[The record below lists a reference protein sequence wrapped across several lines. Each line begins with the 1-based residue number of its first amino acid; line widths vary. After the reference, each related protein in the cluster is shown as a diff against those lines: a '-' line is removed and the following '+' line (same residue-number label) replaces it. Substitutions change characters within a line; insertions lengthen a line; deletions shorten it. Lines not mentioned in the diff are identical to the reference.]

1 MKNTTKISLMS
12 GLMFAGMAL
21 GGIHIAN
28 AQNNVNPEIDNSRY
42 TVVIPS
48 EVNIDKNIGKGSFA
62 VTGKVKAQ
70 STIDVSI
77 QSKNGYKLKD
87 KNGELPYN
95 IDKKSFS
102 IDNSRSASDIPLNE
116 EFNIVSKTNTK
127 VSGYY
132 TDSLTFDITGKKYEY
147 LLDVNG
153 SLDGGGAG
161 DGSLS
166 GYGIFDVYVDGKL
179 IKKDVD
185 DFCTCIPY
193 GSTWELKNIR
203 GLDGYHYEESLKGP
217 TKGIAGENIE
227 WEGYS
232 DKFTDK
238 TTICRSSY
246 TTLKFY
252 TNKLKVN
259 YYPNGAQKYNSSEQ
273 NYTSS
278 NNDFSIDPNNAFMI
292 KEYKYNAD
300 FPQYGLDDADRF
312 KRTGYTCNNMYLV
325 GSSASTVKVNAG
337 SNVYAKSQDLA
348 EAAKVLSEFKKN
360 DVTINLYPDWTPIQS
375 QLNLN
380 ANGGTFS
387 DNSTFKTATDKLVY
401 DSSSNANI
409 SAYTPTR
416 KGYDFDGWY
425 TDETGGTKVYNA
437 DGSAVNGTQYWQN
450 SVYQNIEGTNIL
462 RGDAGQN
469 MAENFFYG
477 EGGNVFKGRII
488 DNGWVNDSFL
498 NYGKCKKITISPAP
512 IENNSYRGTFV
523 PVLDNYCNR
532 VSQSKE
538 ILRNKK
544 AMISFKIK
552 SDTPMA
558 FEYWGLESTSTG
570 SPYVLKTDSEWKAI
584 TLGAT
589 ITTLSNNA
597 PRSLAFYTTSST
609 GTFYVGDVSITLDTD
624 IELFAHWKYK
634 TGTILNIDGSD
645 YIVMGQ
651 TEDGNYRLISGTS
664 IGNIQYQPNQDSSG
678 NYKLNVSDEPDK
690 KRYDGHNSNTYENS
704 YIDRYL
710 ENTWYKNLPAS
721 MQKAIQETKIK
732 QVSYT
737 DSTTNP
743 KWKFFDPEGGT
754 NKYWYYNEGNEIE
767 PNWVIYNKA
776 KIPDNESGTYPYRYW
791 SQKDA
796 FDNEI
801 YNSISRHV
809 FLPCVEDI
817 YNIVDL
823 NNANKIR
830 DFLNS
835 TDNHLNYIWLR
846 DAYSN
851 SSQTAIYLDYNT
863 RSMDNYYVTS
873 KAMGIRPAFVIDL
886 SKIDYTVTGTV
897 NYK

>member
-1 MKNTTKISLMS
+1 MS

-42 TVVIPS
+42 TVMIPS
-48 EVNIDKNIGKGSFA
+48 EVNIDKNTGKGSFA

-116 EFNIVSKTNTK
+116 KFNIVSKTNTK

-132 TDSLTFDITGKKYEY
+132 TDSLSFDITGKKYEY

-185 DFCTCIPY
+185 EFCTCIPY

-259 YYPNGAQKYNSSEQ
+259 YYPNGAQKHNDAQDYTDSSKDEV
-273 NYTSS
+273 
-278 NNDFSIDPNNAFMI
+278 IDTQ
-292 KEYKYNAD
+292 KLHYSVSYKYNENM
-300 FPQYGLDDADRF
+300 PSCGLDNVDRF
-312 KRTGYTCNNMYLV
+312 KRTGYTSNHKYLV
-325 GSSASTVKVNAG
+325 GSPTSSIKVNDND
-337 SNVYAKSQDLA
+337 NVYAKAQDLA

-462 RGDAGQN
+462 RGDDGQDVAKN
-469 MAENFFYG
+469 KLYAQDPVEN
-477 EGGNVFKGRII
+477 NVV
-488 DNGWVNDSFL
+488 DNGWVNDAGLS
-498 NYGKCKKITISPAP
+498 YGKCKKITI
-512 IENNSYRGTFV
+512 NNVHSGDDKTTGIYTSFINEYCKRTNLSYDA
-523 PVLDNYCNR
+523 LC
-532 VSQSKE
+532 
-538 ILRNKK
+538 NKK
-544 AMISFKIK
+544 VTLSFKIK
-552 SDTPMA
+552 SDTPMT
-558 FEYWGLESTSTG
+558 FEWWGVESTTAYA
-570 SPYVLKTDSEWKAI
+570 PYTLKTTQKWQNVKVDTII
-584 TLGAT
+584 TDYALSHNDALVFY
-589 ITTLSNNA
+589 TLS
-597 PRSLAFYTTSST
+597 TT

-624 IELFAHWKYK
+624 IELFAHWKKRVYSQ
-634 TGTILNIDGSD
+634 GNVVNIEGKQ
-645 YIVMGQ
+645 YIVLDNN
-651 TEDGNYRLISGTS
+651 DGDKRLVISKDEICQKAFQS
-664 IGNIQYQPNQDSSG
+664 
-678 NYKLNVSDEPDK
+678 KVRSDGKPQ
-690 KRYDGHNSNTYENS
+690 NTYEGS
-704 YIDRYL
+704 EIDNYL
-710 ENTWYKNLPAS
+710 ENEWYNNLS
-721 MQKAIQETKIK
+721 STMKSAIQLSKIK
-732 QVSYT
+732 QYSYSKEKYSYT
-737 DSTTNP
+737 I
-743 KWKFFDPEGGT
+743 DPSLSSKQETG
-754 NKYWYYNEGNEIE
+754 YNDQ
-767 PNWVIYNKA
+767 VYN
-776 KIPDNESGTYPYRYW
+776 ILN
-791 SQKDA
+791 
-796 FDNEI
+796 
-801 YNSISRHV
+801 RHV
-809 FLPCVEDI
+809 YLPSVSEVG
-817 YNIVDL
+817 YIVDL
-823 NNANKIR
+823 NNPESMKL
-830 DFLNS
+830 FLS
-835 TDNHLNYIWLR
+835 RYIWTR
-846 DAYSN
+846 DSY
-851 SSQTAIYLDYNT
+851 QPTQ
-863 RSMDNYYVTS
+863 NYVINLSLTS
-873 KAMGIRPAFVIDL
+873 GNVVRDIPENAGNGIRPTFVIDL
-886 SKIDYTVTGTV
+886 FEADATIVDTVH
-897 NYK
+897 YK

>member
-1 MKNTTKISLMS
+1 MKNMKKFITLCGFLILGSIACGDADVVKAEAVNEQTTDTS
-12 GLMFAGMAL
+12 G
-21 GGIHIAN
+21 
-28 AQNNVNPEIDNSRY
+28 Y
-42 TVVIPS
+42 TITIPS
-48 EVNIDKNIGKGSFA
+48 EISFSTDTTNFDISAGLDKSTQIIITASSQNGFNLTNRDDTVPYSISDNLITLSNSRPDISNTVSQSLNIFIDK
-62 VTGKVKAQ
+62 
-70 STIDVSI
+70 
-77 QSKNGYKLKD
+77 SKNPMYGGDYKDTLTFNIQEKQLYTLNVNALLDGNTVSWLNGYGTFGIKI
-87 KNGELPYN
+87 NGRTINNLTDFYQSQAEGTTYEIYN
-95 IDKKSFS
+95 IK
-102 IDNSRSASDIPLNE
+102 A
-116 EFNIVSKTNTK
+116 
-127 VSGYY
+127 
-132 TDSLTFDITGKKYEY
+132 TDGKHYIGDTIIKGTFD
-147 LLDVNG
+147 
-153 SLDGGGAG
+153 S
-161 DGSLS
+161 
-166 GYGIFDVYVDGKL
+166 
-179 IKKDVD
+179 
-185 DFCTCIPY
+185 PY
-193 GSTWELKNIR
+193 QEIN
-203 GLDGYHYEESLKGP
+203 
-217 TKGIAGENIE
+217 
-227 WEGYS
+227 
-232 DKFTDK
+232 
-238 TTICRSSY
+238 
-246 TTLKFY
+246 LKFD
-252 TNKLKVN
+252 TNKLTLN
-259 YYPNGAQKYNSSEQ
+259 YHADGAQSW
-273 NYTSS
+273 
-278 NNDFSIDPNNAFMI
+278 NDFQDIIQDVSNKDVVYSEAKKYGDTFDSQDGLVNVNRLTKKGYTTVANTWTI
-292 KEYKYNAD
+292 KEAGNKKVMDNV
-300 FPQYGLDDADRF
+300 GL
-312 KRTGYTCNNMYLV
+312 
-325 GSSASTVKVNAG
+325 
-337 SNVYAKSQDLA
+337 AKSQDVA
-348 EAAKVLSEFKKN
+348 EYCGVLNEFKKN
-360 DVTINLYPDWTPIQS
+360 DTVIDLYPIWFPIQS

-380 ANGGTFS
+380 ANGGSFS
-387 DNSTFKTATDKLVY
+387 DNSTFKIASDKLVY

-462 RGDAGQN
+462 RGDDGQDVAKN
-469 MAENFFYG
+469 KLYAQDPVEN
-477 EGGNVFKGRII
+477 NVV
-488 DNGWVNDSFL
+488 DNGWVNDAGLS
-498 NYGKCKKITISPAP
+498 YGKCKKITI
-512 IENNSYRGTFV
+512 NNVHSGDDKTTGIYTSFINEYCKRTNLSYDA
-523 PVLDNYCNR
+523 LC
-532 VSQSKE
+532 
-538 ILRNKK
+538 NKK
-544 AMISFKIK
+544 VTLSFKIK
-552 SDTPMA
+552 SDTPMT
-558 FEYWGLESTSTG
+558 FEWWGVESTTAYA
-570 SPYVLKTDSEWKAI
+570 PYTLKTTQKWQNVKVDTII
-584 TLGAT
+584 TDYALSHNDALVFY
-589 ITTLSNNA
+589 TLS
-597 PRSLAFYTTSST
+597 TT

-634 TGTILNIDGSD
+634 TGTILNIEGSD

-846 DAYSN
+846 DTYSN

>member
-1 MKNTTKISLMS
+1 MKNMKKFITLCGFLILGSIACGDADVVKAEAVNEQTTDTS
-12 GLMFAGMAL
+12 G
-21 GGIHIAN
+21 
-28 AQNNVNPEIDNSRY
+28 Y
-42 TVVIPS
+42 TITIPS
-48 EVNIDKNIGKGSFA
+48 EISFSTDTTNFDISAGLDKSTQIIITASSQNGFNLTNRDDTVPYSISDNLITLSNSRPDISNTVSQSLNIFIDK
-62 VTGKVKAQ
+62 
-70 STIDVSI
+70 
-77 QSKNGYKLKD
+77 SKNPMYGGDYKDTLTFNIQEKQLYTLNVNALLDGNTVSWLNGYGTFGIKI
-87 KNGELPYN
+87 NGRTINNLTDFYQSQAEGTTYEIYN
-95 IDKKSFS
+95 IK
-102 IDNSRSASDIPLNE
+102 A
-116 EFNIVSKTNTK
+116 
-127 VSGYY
+127 
-132 TDSLTFDITGKKYEY
+132 TDGKHYIGDTIIKGTFD
-147 LLDVNG
+147 
-153 SLDGGGAG
+153 S
-161 DGSLS
+161 
-166 GYGIFDVYVDGKL
+166 
-179 IKKDVD
+179 
-185 DFCTCIPY
+185 PY
-193 GSTWELKNIR
+193 QEIN
-203 GLDGYHYEESLKGP
+203 
-217 TKGIAGENIE
+217 
-227 WEGYS
+227 
-232 DKFTDK
+232 
-238 TTICRSSY
+238 
-246 TTLKFY
+246 LKFD
-252 TNKLKVN
+252 TNKLTLN
-259 YYPNGAQKYNSSEQ
+259 YHADGAQSW
-273 NYTSS
+273 
-278 NNDFSIDPNNAFMI
+278 NDFQDIVQDVSNKDVVYSEAKKYGDTFDSQDGLVNVNRLTKKGYTTVANTWTI
-292 KEYKYNAD
+292 KEAGNKKVMDNV
-300 FPQYGLDDADRF
+300 GL
-312 KRTGYTCNNMYLV
+312 
-325 GSSASTVKVNAG
+325 
-337 SNVYAKSQDLA
+337 AKSQDVA
-348 EAAKVLSEFKKN
+348 EYCGVLNEFKKN
-360 DVTINLYPDWTPIQS
+360 DTVIDLYPIWSPIQS

-380 ANGGTFS
+380 ANGGSFS
-387 DNSTFKTATDKLVY
+387 DNSTFKIASDKLVY

-462 RGDAGQN
+462 RGDDGQDVAKN
-469 MAENFFYG
+469 KLYAQDPVEN
-477 EGGNVFKGRII
+477 NVV
-488 DNGWVNDSFL
+488 DNGWVNDAGLS
-498 NYGKCKKITISPAP
+498 YGKCKKITI
-512 IENNSYRGTFV
+512 NNVHSGDDKTTGIYTSFINEYCKRTNLSYDA
-523 PVLDNYCNR
+523 LC
-532 VSQSKE
+532 
-538 ILRNKK
+538 NKK
-544 AMISFKIK
+544 VTLSFKIK
-552 SDTPMA
+552 SDTPMT
-558 FEYWGLESTSTG
+558 FEWWGVESTTAYA
-570 SPYVLKTDSEWKAI
+570 PYTLKTTQKWQNVKVDTII
-584 TLGAT
+584 TDYALSHNDALVFY
-589 ITTLSNNA
+589 TLS
-597 PRSLAFYTTSST
+597 TT

-634 TGTILNIDGSD
+634 TGTILNIEGSD

>member
-1 MKNTTKISLMS
+1 MDAQTELDVTTTS
-12 GLMFAGMAL
+12 
-21 GGIHIAN
+21 
-28 AQNNVNPEIDNSRY
+28 QNN
-42 TVVIPS
+42 
-48 EVNIDKNIGKGSFA
+48 
-62 VTGKVKAQ
+62 
-70 STIDVSI
+70 
-77 QSKNGYKLKD
+77 YKLKCGSQFVDYTLD
-87 KNGELPYN
+87 KQSFHIDNIKSANPKNFNEDFNITLANTNTNYSGPYKDRLAFNIQCHKYTYELDMNSILDGVLENERHNYGAVDVYINGVLKAENVSDFKEILNYGDTYEFKNIKATDGHHFVGINSCANTSIKGRIGADTNYLETRRDNPYN
-95 IDKKSFS
+95 LVAPIYF
-102 IDNSRSASDIPLNE
+102 
-116 EFNIVSKTNTK
+116 EFN
-127 VSGYY
+127 
-132 TDSLTFDITGKKYEY
+132 
-147 LLDVNG
+147 
-153 SLDGGGAG
+153 
-161 DGSLS
+161 
-166 GYGIFDVYVDGKL
+166 
-179 IKKDVD
+179 
-185 DFCTCIPY
+185 
-193 GSTWELKNIR
+193 
-203 GLDGYHYEESLKGP
+203 
-217 TKGIAGENIE
+217 
-227 WEGYS
+227 
-232 DKFTDK
+232 
-238 TTICRSSY
+238 
-246 TTLKFY
+246 
-252 TNKLKVN
+252 TNKLTIN
-259 YYPNGAQKYNSSEQ
+259 YHANGAQTWHHFDNIIYYVSGKDTAGSEIYLYDK
-273 NYTSS
+273 NYS
-278 NNDFSIDPNNAFMI
+278 A
-292 KEYKYNAD
+292 K
-300 FPQYGLDDADRF
+300 YGLGNVSRLKKD
-312 KRTGYTCNNMYLV
+312 GYTAKPGTWVV
-325 GSSASTVKVNAG
+325 GKNGTKEVADDTG
-337 SNVYAKSQDLA
+337 LAKSQDVA
-348 EAAKVLSEFKKN
+348 EYCGVLDEFKKN
-360 DVTINLYPDWTPIQS
+360 DTVIDLYPIWSPVQS

-401 DSSSNANI
+401 DSSSNVNI
-409 SAYTPTR
+409 SSYTPTR

-425 TDETGGTKVYNA
+425 TDEAGGTKVYNA

-450 SVYQNIEGTNIL
+450 NVYQNIEGTNIL

-469 MAENFFYG
+469 MAECLFYG
-477 EGGNVFKGRII
+477 NSYKVFDGKIT
-488 DNGWVNDSFL
+488 DNDWVNDSSL
-498 NYGKCKKITISPAP
+498 KYGKCKKITISPAQV
-512 IENNSYRGTFV
+512 ENNSYRGSYSG
-523 PVLDNYCNR
+523 VLYNYSYRSSYPIAALCG
-532 VSQSKE
+532 
-538 ILRNKK
+538 KK
-544 AMISFKIK
+544 VQLSFKIK
-552 SDTPMA
+552 SDSPMT
-558 FEYWGLESTSTG
+558 FDYWGLENTTAH
-570 SPYVLKTDSEWKAI
+570 SPYELKTDSKWKAI
-584 TLGAT
+584 TVY
-589 ITTLSNNA
+589 TTLTDAILSG
-597 PRSLAFYTTSST
+597 PCSLVFYTSSSA
-609 GTFYVGDVSITLDTD
+609 GTYYVGDVSITLDTD
-624 IELFAHWKYK
+624 IELFAHWTKKNYS
-634 TGTILNIDGSD
+634 TGTVLNIEGND

-651 TEDGNYRLISGTS
+651 TEDGNYKLLSGTS

-690 KRYDGHNSNTYENS
+690 KRYDGKNSNTYENS

-754 NKYWYYNEGNEIE
+754 NKYLYYNEGDEIE

-873 KAMGIRPAFVIDL
+873 EAMGIRPAFVIDL
-886 SKIDYTVTGTV
+886 SKIDYTVTGAV

>member
-1 MKNTTKISLMS
+1 MS

-42 TVVIPS
+42 TVMIPS
-48 EVNIDKNIGKGSFA
+48 EVNIDKNTGKGSFA

-116 EFNIVSKTNTK
+116 EFNIASKMNTK

-147 LLDVNG
+147 RLDVNG

-161 DGSLS
+161 DGTLS

-179 IKKDVD
+179 VKKDAD
-185 DFCTCIPY
+185 DFCQCMTY

-227 WEGYS
+227 WEGYWNEL
-232 DKFTDK
+232 TNK
-238 TTICRSSY
+238 TTICRSAY
-246 TTLKFY
+246 TTLRFY

-278 NNDFSIDPNNAFMI
+278 NNDFSINPNDAYMI

-325 GSSASTVKVNAG
+325 GSSTSTVKVNAG

-360 DVTINLYPDWTPIQS
+360 DVTIDLYPDWTPIQS

-380 ANGGTFS
+380 ANGGAFS

-409 SAYTPTR
+409 SSYTPTR

-450 SVYQNIEGTNIL
+450 NVYQNTEGSNTVVDIKNEIYPIVYYDTQPNSNVTITNLGWTEEPALASKIANNIYFTSNIPDNFNGGIYYTVFESYCQRVGVSLADLKNKHIRLTVKMKADKDVSFTNYPGLEGTSNSRKNI
-462 RGDAGQN
+462 N
-469 MAENFFYG
+469 
-477 EGGNVFKGRII
+477 I
-488 DNGWVNDSFL
+488 
-498 NYGKCKKITISPAP
+498 
-512 IENNSYRGTFV
+512 
-523 PVLDNYCNR
+523 
-532 VSQSKE
+532 SKE
-538 ILRNKK
+538 WNTYVFEGVPEDKW
-544 AMISFKIK
+544 
-552 SDTPMA
+552 TNNGCHA
-558 FEYWGLESTSTG
+558 F
-570 SPYVLKTDSEWKAI
+570 VLYGPSEKDFM
-584 TLGAT
+584 
-589 ITTLSNNA
+589 LSI
-597 PRSLAFYTTSST
+597 
-609 GTFYVGDVSITLDTD
+609 GDFNIQFDTD
-624 IELFAHWKYK
+624 IELFAHWTKKGYSA
-634 TGTILNIDGSD
+634 GTTLNIEGTQ
-645 YIVMGQ
+645 YIVIEQ
-651 TEDGNYRLISGTS
+651 KEDDKYLVIRKDS
-664 IGNIQYQPNQDSSG
+664 IGNRAFQSSA
-678 NYKLNVSDEPDK
+678 
-690 KRYDGHNSNTYENS
+690 RADGQNFNTYQGSE
-704 YIDRYL
+704 IDNYL
-710 ENTWYKNLPAS
+710 ENNWYSALSSTMKT
-721 MQKAIQETKIK
+721 AIQTTNIK
-732 QVSYT
+732 QASYADWKNT
-737 DSTTNP
+737 DSKQET
-743 KWKFFDPEGGT
+743 G
-754 NKYWYYNEGNEIE
+754 YNGQ
-767 PNWVIYNKA
+767 VYN
-776 KIPDNESGTYPYRYW
+776 T
-791 SQKDA
+791 
-796 FDNEI
+796 
-801 YNSISRHV
+801 ISRHI
-809 FLPCVEDI
+809 FLPSLSEIGEV
-817 YNIVDL
+817 VDL
-823 NNANKIR
+823 KNSNKMKAFLHGVDIWIR
-830 DFLNS
+830 DSCQYSDRKAGWLYADGGSLNF
-835 TDNHLNYIWLR
+835 
-846 DAYSN
+846 
-851 SSQTAIYLDYNT
+851 
-863 RSMDNYYVTS
+863 YYVFDY
-873 KAMGIRPAFVIDL
+873 GYVRPAFVIDL
-886 SKIDYTVTGTV
+886 SKVDYTVTGTV

>member
-1 MKNTTKISLMS
+1 MDAQTELDVTTTS
-12 GLMFAGMAL
+12 
-21 GGIHIAN
+21 
-28 AQNNVNPEIDNSRY
+28 QND
-42 TVVIPS
+42 
-48 EVNIDKNIGKGSFA
+48 
-62 VTGKVKAQ
+62 
-70 STIDVSI
+70 
-77 QSKNGYKLKD
+77 YKLKCGSQFIDYTLD
-87 KNGELPYN
+87 KQSFHIDNIKSANPKNFNEDFNITLANTNTNYSGPYKDRLAFNIQCHKYTYELDMNSILDGVRENERHNYGAVDVYINGVLKAKNVSDFKEILNYGDTYEFKNIKATDGHHFVGINSCANTSIKGRIGADTNYLETRRDNPYN
-95 IDKKSFS
+95 LVAPIYF
-102 IDNSRSASDIPLNE
+102 
-116 EFNIVSKTNTK
+116 EFN
-127 VSGYY
+127 
-132 TDSLTFDITGKKYEY
+132 
-147 LLDVNG
+147 
-153 SLDGGGAG
+153 
-161 DGSLS
+161 
-166 GYGIFDVYVDGKL
+166 
-179 IKKDVD
+179 
-185 DFCTCIPY
+185 
-193 GSTWELKNIR
+193 
-203 GLDGYHYEESLKGP
+203 
-217 TKGIAGENIE
+217 
-227 WEGYS
+227 
-232 DKFTDK
+232 
-238 TTICRSSY
+238 
-246 TTLKFY
+246 
-252 TNKLKVN
+252 TNKLTIN
-259 YYPNGAQKYNSSEQ
+259 YHADGAQTWIHFDSVTYDVSGKDTAGSETHLFGS
-273 NYTSS
+273 YY
-278 NNDFSIDPNNAFMI
+278 DE
-292 KEYKYNAD
+292 KH
-300 FPQYGLDDADRF
+300 GLGDVRRLT
-312 KRTGYTCNNMYLV
+312 KKGYTAKPNTWIV
-325 GSSASTVKVNAG
+325 GKNGTKEVSD
-337 SNVYAKSQDLA
+337 NVGLAKSQDVA
-348 EAAKVLSEFKKN
+348 EYCGVLDEFKKN
-360 DVTINLYPDWTPIQS
+360 DTVIDLYPIWTPIQS

-437 DGSAVNGTQYWQN
+437 DGSAVNGTQYWHN
-450 SVYQNIEGTNIL
+450 NVYQNIEGTNIL

-469 MAENFFYG
+469 MAEHCFYG
-477 EGGNVFKGRII
+477 NGFKGMVT
-488 DNGWVNDSFL
+488 DNGWVNDSAL

-512 IENNSYRGTFV
+512 TEDENYRGTFV
-523 PVLDNYCNR
+523 YVLDNYCNR
-532 VSQSKE
+532 VSQSMD

-570 SPYVLKTDSEWKAI
+570 SPYVLKTDSEWKTVTLYAPI
-584 TLGAT
+584 TDG
-589 ITTLSNNA
+589 TLSNNA
-597 PRSLAFYTTSST
+597 RSLAFYTTSST
-609 GTFYVGDVSITLDTD
+609 GTYYIGDVSITLDTD

-634 TGTILNIDGSD
+634 TGAILNIEGSE

-678 NYKLNVSDEPDK
+678 NFKLNISDEPDK
-690 KRYDGHNSNTYENS
+690 KRYDGQNSNTYENS

-754 NKYWYYNEGNEIE
+754 NKYWYYNEGDEIA

-835 TDNHLNYIWLR
+835 TDNHLNYMWLR

-886 SKIDYTVTGTV
+886 SKVDYTVTGTV